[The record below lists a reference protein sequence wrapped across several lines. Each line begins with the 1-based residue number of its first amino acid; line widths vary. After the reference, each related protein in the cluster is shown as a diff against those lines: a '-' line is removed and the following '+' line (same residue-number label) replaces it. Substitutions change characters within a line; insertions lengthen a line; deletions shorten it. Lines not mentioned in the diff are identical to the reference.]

1 MSDVMDFMPQPFC
14 DFCGRTARQIE
25 EEEGHNFL
33 VVSQRHGR
41 AAICTICV
49 ADIVDAV
56 LEKARDE
63 GIIEGDGDDDGTRE
77 GS

>member
-14 DFCGRTARQIE
+14 DFCGRTASQIE

-56 LEKARDE
+56 IKHVEEEGLTSDSARD
-63 GIIEGDGDDDGTRE
+63 DA
-77 GS
+77 